1 VLTSGLLLTEIPE
14 SELKVSWRFHTFL
27 LEKPLFGDG
36 GNDFSSAA
44 IDATLGGGSSAS
56 VLLSDDE
63 AFDLARE
70 GGFDS
75 LLTWVSSLWLS
86 LEDDDARDDALEG
99 AFELS
104 SFSLSSLWLS
114 LADDDALD
122 DALEGSFAFPLFAL
136 SSSWLPPNN
145 DDDEPLDDAL
155 EGGFELFFGTFS
167 SSIVPTWLSTGSIES
182 LRRPVDSFKRM
193 RSSDGASSLLLRCFR
208 RRLLR
213 TPTDLS

>member
-1 VLTSGLLLTEIPE
+1 M
-14 SELKVSWRFHTFL
+14 
-27 LEKPLFGDG
+27 
-36 GNDFSSAA
+36 
-44 IDATLGGGSSAS
+44 
-56 VLLSDDE
+56 
-63 AFDLARE
+63 
-70 GGFDS
+70 
-75 LLTWVSSLWLS
+75 WLPF
-86 LEDDDARDDALEG
+86 EDDDARDDALEG

-104 SFSLSSLWLS
+104 SFSLSSSWLS

-122 DALEGSFAFPLFAL
+122 DALESGFAFPLFAL

-145 DDDEPLDDAL
+145 DDDDDDDEPLDDAL

-182 LRRPVDSFKRM
+182 LRRLVDSFNRM
-193 RSSDGASSLLLRCFR
+193 RSSGGASSLLLRCFR